1 MEEHG
6 YYVEALLAK
15 AVIHKGRPSEL
26 QVTQTPIILNSYQG
40 QYFLYYT
47 VKVWL

>member
-26 QVTQTPIILNSYQG
+26 QVKQTHIILNSYQG
-40 QYFLYYT
+40 QYFLYN
-47 VKVWL
+47 VII